1 MLFSLSKKLAR
12 HRMKARIIAFGN
24 HHSAATNRHYRAYHE
39 AAKRVF
45 DGRHSRSSEEIQAQ
59 IANLRNYGFAVI
71 PADANIKGVLE
82 ELKARIDAA
91 FEDERNAYRPG
102 PGVMRLMDGAELFPD
117 VFLLL
122 HGHVEHVLEGF
133 FQSHFKLFSA
143 AFYRTVPDDS
153 VPHSSFLWHFDN
165 APDQQVKIMIY
176 LDEVKKS
183 TGAFRFK
190 SKDVSAEVRR
200 AGFWHRDDYER
211 ASHIFD
217 DETSTHVA
225 EGAVGTI
232 VLFQPGRVV
241 HKATAPEHDHRD
253 VVVLVTNPSKIYW
266 REHLARNRH
275 LISTNAGICVDLE
288 RDVPEEVGYR
298 Y

>member
-1 MLFSLSKKLAR
+1 MLDSLSKRLAR
-12 HRMKARIIAFGN
+12 HRMKSRIIAFGN
-24 HHSAATNRHYRAYHE
+24 HHSASTNRHYRAFHE
-39 AAKRVF
+39 AAKKAF
-45 DGRHSRSSEEIQAQ
+45 DRRHSRSSEDIRAQ
-59 IANLRNYGFAVI
+59 VADLREHGFAVL
-71 PADANIKGVLE
+71 PADPNIKGSLE
-82 ELKARIDAA
+82 NLKSRIDAA
-91 FEDERNAYRPG
+91 FENEKNAYRPG
-102 PGVMRLMDGAELFPD
+102 PGVTRLMDGAELFPD
-117 VFLLL
+117 ILLL
-122 HGHVEHVLEGF
+122 LQGHVEHVLEGF
-133 FQSHFKLFSA
+133 FESHFKIFSA

-165 APDQQVKIMIY
+165 APDQQIKVMIY
-176 LDEVKKS
+176 LDDVKES

-190 SKDVSAEVRR
+190 RKEVSAQVRK

-211 ASHIFD
+211 ARAIFD
-217 DETSTHVA
+217 DETSTHVV
-225 EGAVGTI
+225 EGPVGTM

-275 LISTNAGICVDLE
+275 LISTNAGICLDLE
-288 RDVPEEVGYR
+288 RDIPEEVGYR